1 VLVKQEP
8 HQHSV
13 RHCYRCDTVVEPRLS
28 DQWFVRMRPLADKA
42 LAALREG
49 QLRIVPDRWE
59 AVYVNWLE
67 GIRDWNISRQL
78 WWGHRIP
85 VWYDDQTGERF
96 VSRTDLTHSPT
107 TGNPLRQD
115 EDVLDTW
122 FSSWLWPISTMGW
135 PDRSAADLARFYPG
149 DVLVTAPDI
158 LFFWVSRMVMSG
170 CWFMERPPFHTV
182 YLHGT
187 VRDMQHRKMSK
198 SLGNGIDPLD
208 VVRLYGADALRW
220 TLIAGLGL
228 GSDVMLDPNDM
239 ERSFGPG
246 RNFCTKLWNIG
257 RFLLSR
263 VGTGTVQRL
272 DQLSPELLT
281 AADRWILDRLD
292 AAITEANA
300 ALGPARPGPDG
311 RWTEAQRT
319 EGLRLMEFAAV
330 GRRLVWDELADWY
343 LESVKSRLATEGPD
357 REVARAVLVHVFD
370 RALRLLHPVVPF
382 ITDTLWQ
389 RLPGATA
396 GAMLPTAAWPECR
409 PNALAGGDA
418 FETVRAAVEAVRSIR
433 AEYGVS
439 PGATLAASF
448 VPAASLTAV
457 AASLAPLIERLS
469 RTTVSLVTA
478 APSGAVALRVL
489 ADGSEVA
496 IALAGMV
503 DLDKERA
510 KLDAEL
516 AGLDKAIGGLEERLG
531 NERFTAKAPPAV
543 VDQERARL
551 RELEER
557 RLTLRGKRA
566 GLAE

>member
-1 VLVKQEP
+1 
-8 HQHSV
+8 
-13 RHCYRCDTVVEPRLS
+13 
-28 DQWFVRMRPLADKA
+28 
-42 LAALREG
+42 
-49 QLRIVPDRWE
+49 
-59 AVYVNWLE
+59 
-67 GIRDWNISRQL
+67 
-78 WWGHRIP
+78 
-85 VWYDDQTGERF
+85 
-96 VSRTDLTHSPT
+96 
-107 TGNPLRQD
+107 
-115 EDVLDTW
+115 
-122 FSSWLWPISTMGW
+122 
-135 PDRSAADLARFYPG
+135 
-149 DVLVTAPDI
+149 
-158 LFFWVSRMVMSG
+158 
-170 CWFMERPPFHTV
+170 
-182 YLHGT
+182 
-187 VRDMQHRKMSK
+187 
-198 SLGNGIDPLD
+198 
-208 VVRLYGADALRW
+208 
-220 TLIAGLGL
+220 
-228 GSDVMLDPNDM
+228 
-239 ERSFGPG
+239 
-246 RNFCTKLWNIG
+246 
-257 RFLLSR
+257 
-263 VGTGTVQRL
+263 
-272 DQLSPELLT
+272 
-281 AADRWILDRLD
+281 
-292 AAITEANA
+292 
-300 ALGPARPGPDG
+300 
-311 RWTEAQRT
+311 
-319 EGLRLMEFAAV
+319 
-330 GRRLVWDELADWY
+330 
-343 LESVKSRLATEGPD
+343 
-357 REVARAVLVHVFD
+357 VARAVLVHVFD

-457 AASLAPLIERLS
+457 ATSLAPLIERLS